1 MGDFAARECAVTVR
15 SRGYDAVFI
24 VVTCNVC
31 EVSGA
36 SAGDSGTWRWELES
50 YVLGAARGE
59 ASTGEVAVE
68 VEEEEVNTTTAT
80 TTTTTKPS
88 VATAISNHTSATAT
102 THPKILDIIRTL
114 TEATTIAVTA
124 TTTTGTTTT
133 AAVQTTSQIYA
144 REGKSLKNIR
154 MMNIKREDEEEKL
167 SSSLFMWNPHR
178 IPIVILT
185 AAVATLIL
193 LLPCLACFVFCRPD
207 RRMSYSVEDQEEAE
221 DEDTTR
227 IEKDWNI
234 FVPHTLKWLQ
244 NA

>member
-1 MGDFAARECAVTVR
+1 M
-15 SRGYDAVFI
+15 
-24 VVTCNVC
+24 
-31 EVSGA
+31 SGA

-50 YVLGAARGE
+50 YVLGTARGE
-59 ASTGEVAVE
+59 AGTGEVAVE
-68 VEEEEVNTTTAT
+68 VVEEEVNTTTTAT
-80 TTTTTKPS
+80 TTTTTTTEHS
-88 VATAISNHTSATAT
+88 AATAISNHTSATAT
-102 THPKILDIIRTL
+102 THPKILNIIRTL
-114 TEATTIAVTA
+114 TEAAATDINTTIAVTA

-133 AAVQTTSQIYA
+133 AAVQTTSQILA

-154 MMNIKREDEEEKL
+154 MNVKREDEEEKL

-185 AAVATLIL
+185 AAVASLLL

-221 DEDTTR
+221 VKGTTR

-234 FVPHTLKWLQ
+234 FVPHTLKWLHD
-244 NA
+244 A

>member
-1 MGDFAARECAVTVR
+1 M
-15 SRGYDAVFI
+15 
-24 VVTCNVC
+24 
-31 EVSGA
+31 SGA
-36 SAGDSGTWRWELES
+36 SAGDSGTWRWEVES

-59 ASTGEVAVE
+59 AGTGEVAVE
-68 VEEEEVNTTTAT
+68 VEEEEVSTTAT

-102 THPKILDIIRTL
+102 THPKILNIIRTL
-114 TEATTIAVTA
+114 TEAAAADINTTIAVTA

-133 AAVQTTSQIYA
+133 AAVQTSSPILA

-154 MMNIKREDEEEKL
+154 MNIKREDEVEKL

-185 AAVATLIL
+185 AAVAALIL

-207 RRMSYSVEDQEEAE
+207 RRMSYSVEDQEAE

-234 FVPHTLKWLQ
+234 FVPHTLKWLHD
-244 NA
+244 A

>member
-1 MGDFAARECAVTVR
+1 M
-15 SRGYDAVFI
+15 FI
-24 VVTCNVC
+24 VTCNVGQ
-31 EVSGA
+31 VSGA

-50 YVLGAARGE
+50 YVLGTARGE
-59 ASTGEVAVE
+59 AGTGEVAVE

-80 TTTTTKPS
+80 TTTTTTTQPS
-88 VATAISNHTSATAT
+88 AATAISNHTSATAT

-133 AAVQTTSQIYA
+133 AAVQTSSPILA

-154 MMNIKREDEEEKL
+154 MNIKREDEVEKL

-185 AAVATLIL
+185 AAVASLLL

-221 DEDTTR
+221 DKHTTR

-234 FVPHTLKWLQ
+234 FVPHTLKWLHD
-244 NA
+244 A

>member
-1 MGDFAARECAVTVR
+1 M
-15 SRGYDAVFI
+15 
-24 VVTCNVC
+24 
-31 EVSGA
+31 SGA

-50 YVLGAARGE
+50 YVLGTARGE

-68 VEEEEVNTTTAT
+68 VVEEEVNTTTTAT

-133 AAVQTTSQIYA
+133 AAVQTTSQILA
-144 REGKSLKNIR
+144 REGKSLKNR
-154 MMNIKREDEEEKL
+154 MNVKREDEEEKL

-207 RRMSYSVEDQEEAE
+207 RRMSYSVEDQEAE

-234 FVPHTLKWLQ
+234 FVPHTLKWLHD
-244 NA
+244 A